1 MVRPRTGFEIR
12 GTLECGWNIFHR
24 KGYSTDP
31 GDISVNH
38 AYLDHLAEAGLNW
51 LVVFWTN
58 GEGFRKAWEEAA
70 EYAHAKGLKIA
81 RAIYGF
87 SGGGPEHTMAEPDAP
102 GHLLVPSSWGPDTAL
117 CPHDEATRAWMTEI
131 LADRLEPGLDGID
144 IEPAREIGR
153 NCICERCGALSPY
166 EWDVMVVN
174 FLTERIHAIRPDAEV
189 MLHIKMD
196 PDREGKRRM
205 AEAFEDIAGDVRH
218 IFAWGG
224 DEEASLVDWLD
235 AALRF
240 EHFAKL
246 GRALLFPEGR
256 PENAVEDRVTRT
268 FSWCRMAAERGKTG
282 YLFDYRIFGGKE
294 RQGHEGVVPY
304 TRQGGRLPASVALM
318 GAAMQDP
325 YLDEAG
331 QRELIAQLRAETDW
345 DLEDEGRYYGEA

>member
-1 MVRPRTGFEIR
+1 MAIFQTPFDIR
-12 GTLECGWNIFHR
+12 GTIECGWNVFRR
-24 KGYSTDP
+24 KGYSSDP
-31 GDISVNH
+31 GNISVNH
-38 AYLDHLAEAGLNW
+38 VYLDHLAEAGLNW

-58 GEGFRKAWEEAA
+58 GQGFRDAWEEAA
-70 EYAHAKGLKIA
+70 AYAHEKGLKLA

-87 SGGGPEHTMAEPDAP
+87 SGGGPEHRMAEPDAP
-102 GHLLVPSSWGPDTAL
+102 RHLLMPSSWGPDTAL
-117 CPHDEATRAWMTEI
+117 CPHDEATRTWMTQI

-153 NCICERCGALSPY
+153 NCLCERCSALSPY

-196 PDREGKRRM
+196 SDREGKRQM
-205 AEAFEDIAGDVRH
+205 AEAFEGIRGEVRH
-218 IFAWGG
+218 IFAWGA

-235 AALRF
+235 AAPRF

-246 GRALLFPEGR
+246 GRALLFPEGT
-256 PENAVEDRVTRT
+256 PENAVEDRVARA

-294 RQGHEGVVPY
+294 WRGREDVAPY
-304 TRQGGRLPASVALM
+304 TRKGIQLPASIALM

-325 YLDEAG
+325 YLDDAG
-331 QRELIAQLRAETDW
+331 RGELIARLKAEADW
-345 DLEDEGRYYGEA
+345 DLDEPERFYGKA